1 MACEEEFF
9 FFSSEGAGLLY
20 RPAFLRLCYSKYPL
34 GLRAM
39 CEGCRES
46 DTEIISLKKDTEL
59 FFFHCMPY
67 TEYYLFSSFL
77 WSVLLC

>member
-1 MACEEEFF
+1 VEKSSVVFN
-9 FFSSEGAGLLY
+9 SEGAGLLY

-39 CEGCRES
+39 CDGCRES
-46 DTEIISLKKDTEL
+46 DTEIIPLKKDTEL

-77 WSVLLC
+77 LSVLPC

>member
-1 MACEEEFF
+1 MKKSSF

-20 RPAFLRLCYSKYPL
+20 GSAFLRLCSIPYLL

-39 CEGCRES
+39 FEGCRES
-46 DTEIISLKKDTEL
+46 DTEIIPLKKDTEL

-77 WSVLLC
+77 LSVLLC

>member
-1 MACEEEFF
+1 MKKSSVFLAVRGQACT
-9 FFSSEGAGLLY
+9 GLPFCVYALY
-20 RPAFLRLCYSKYPL
+20 HILL

-46 DTEIISLKKDTEL
+46 DTEINPLKKDTEL
-59 FFFHCMPY
+59 FFFHCKPY

-77 WSVLLC
+77 LSVLLC